1 MTPYVAAMQRS
12 GLAYPSPAYA
22 PPPPPPSVWQ
32 TYRQVL
38 AANQEQNTPL
48 QSAVAGVRHNLESA
62 LVGALLGAI
71 HGKLGTLDIAG
82 KYPAD
87 GIAALVLYVL
97 SVREAGKPDGFAA
110 DLRTMSQSCTS
121 VAFFRK
127 TDAWVK
133 KPAATDNVSSK
144 KSNSILEMGRE
155 FDL

>member
-1 MTPYVAAMQRS
+1 
-12 GLAYPSPAYA
+12 
-22 PPPPPPSVWQ
+22 
-32 TYRQVL
+32 VL
-38 AANQEQNTPL
+38 AQNQEQNSPL

-62 LVGALLGAI
+62 LVGSLLGLI

-87 GIAALVLYVL
+87 GIAALVLYIL

-127 TDAWVK
+127 TDAWVT
-133 KPAATDNVSSK
+133 KPAETNVSTN
-144 KSNSILEMGRE
+144 KSNGVLEMGRE